1 MLELDLAM
9 TLHLCLR
16 VQQRHRIDELLRLSN
31 HLNIGIDGTMVTAPV
46 ILMTAVLLDR
56 QRAVR
61 VILDQDTVGVRHALI
76 ILIHVVVSVLFSLI
90 CWHECRM
97 ELFVLWEDTVHMAG
111 GLELI
116 ELGEELWRLIHLS
129 EMLRVGVVEAEV

>member
-1 MLELDLAM
+1 
-9 TLHLCLR
+9 
-16 VQQRHRIDELLRLSN
+16 
-31 HLNIGIDGTMVTAPV
+31 
-46 ILMTAVLLDR
+46 
-56 QRAVR
+56 
-61 VILDQDTVGVRHALI
+61 
-76 ILIHVVVSVLFSLI
+76 
-90 CWHECRM
+90 M